1 MPFPLKPLIE
11 STYNNQLQNPEIFEL
26 ILSFCRHI
34 WNMSWD
40 AVTVEVPLCVIK
52 SNEFEQF

>member
-11 STYNNQLQNPEIFEL
+11 SSYNNQLQNPEIFEL

-40 AVTVEVPLCVIK
+40 AVTV
-52 SNEFEQF
+52 